1 MPLKAKIHVEDQKKT
16 AHGKL
21 AARLAFLNEK
31 GLGGGEIQ
39 RDSMMRK
46 LGAEIRKAN
55 YRLACIAAQE
65 KLNAERL
72 AAKKSLP
79 EMPPAEPTKEVPGKK
94 GKKEKKGEKEEEKGK
109 KEEPSLASVT
119 QE

>member
-1 MPLKAKIHVEDQKKT
+1 MNLKAKIYVENQKKT

-31 GLGGGEIQ
+31 GLDGGAIQ
-39 RDSMMRK
+39 RGSVIRK
-46 LGAEIRKAN
+46 LRAEIRKAN

-72 AAKKSLP
+72 AAKKSLR
-79 EMPPAEPTKEVPGKK
+79 EMPPAEPGKEVPGKK
-94 GKKEKKGEKEEEKGK
+94 GKKEKKK
-109 KEEPSLASVT
+109 EPSPAPKE

>member
-1 MPLKAKIHVEDQKKT
+1 MPLKAKIHVENQKKT

-31 GLGGGEIQ
+31 GLDGGAIQ

-46 LGAEIRKAN
+46 LRAEIRKAN

-79 EMPPAEPTKEVPGKK
+79 EMPPTEPTKEVPEKK
-94 GKKEKKGEKEEEKGK
+94 GKKEKK
-109 KEEPSLASVT
+109 EEPSPASDT
-119 QE
+119 EE

>member
-1 MPLKAKIHVEDQKKT
+1 MNLKAKIYVENQKKT

-31 GLGGGEIQ
+31 GLDGGAIQ
-39 RDSMMRK
+39 RDSMIRK
-46 LGAEIRKAN
+46 LRAEIRKAN
-55 YRLACIAAQE
+55 YRLTCVAAQE

-72 AAKKSLP
+72 AAKKSLR
-79 EMPPAEPTKEVPGKK
+79 ERPPAEPVKEVPGKK
-94 GKKEKKGEKEEEKGK
+94 GKKEKKK
-109 KEEPSLASVT
+109 EPSPASKA

>member
-1 MPLKAKIHVEDQKKT
+1 MPLKAKIHVENQKKT
-16 AHGKL
+16 AHGKV

-31 GLGGGEIQ
+31 GLGGGAIQ

-46 LGAEIRKAN
+46 LKAEIRKAD

-72 AAKKSLP
+72 AAKESLR
-79 EMPPAEPTKEVPGKK
+79 EMPPTEPIKEVPGKK
-94 GKKEKKGEKEEEKGK
+94 GKKEKK
-109 KEEPSLASVT
+109 EEPSPTSKAK
-119 QE
+119 E

>member
-1 MPLKAKIHVEDQKKT
+1 MPLKAKIHVENQKKT

-31 GLGGGEIQ
+31 GLDGGVIQ

-46 LGAEIRKAN
+46 LRAEIRKAN

-72 AAKKSLP
+72 AAKKSLR
-79 EMPPAEPTKEVPGKK
+79 EMPPAEPITEVPGKK
-94 GKKEKKGEKEEEKGK
+94 GKKGK
-109 KEEPSLASVT
+109 KKEPSPDSKA

>member
-1 MPLKAKIHVEDQKKT
+1 MPLKAKIHVENQKKT

-31 GLGGGEIQ
+31 GLGGGAIQ

-46 LGAEIRKAN
+46 LKAEIRKAD

-65 KLNAERL
+65 KLNSERL

-79 EMPPAEPTKEVPGKK
+79 EMPPTEPIKEVPGK
-94 GKKEKKGEKEEEKGK
+94 GKKEKKK
-109 KEEPSLASVT
+109 EPSPASKA